1 MIQLANKYFYRPKEI
16 SNLLSVS
23 RTEIYNLLKK
33 GKLMSVQE
41 GSKRLIT
48 RQSLLN
54 YVNELNAKQEKF
66 NNGN

>member
-54 YVNELNAKQEKF
+54 YVNELNCKQEKF